1 MKDYTVL
8 DGMITNQSSV
18 LKAAYERG
26 YSHGF
31 MDGKEKALSEN
42 KKDYDVGYLK
52 GYEAG
57 VQAGMKN
64 KAIVDKPKGK
74 LKMLFT

>member
-1 MKDYTVL
+1 MKDYTIL
-8 DGMITNQSSV
+8 DGMITNQSAV

-26 YSHGF
+26 YTHGLA
-31 MDGKEKALSEN
+31 DGKEKALFEG
-42 KKDYDVGYLK
+42 KKDYDKGYLK

-57 VQAGMKN
+57 VQAAMQN
-64 KAIVDKPKGK
+64 QAVVDKPRGK